1 MESSLDGTLEG
12 VLDDTVKNTLDNVSQ
27 IRLKNRLTKFLNL
40 RIKKG
45 QRKIDSTFVV
55 CWNIFCSR
63 VAKKVCSATN
73 GFFHKK
79 PFFSVSSAF
88 SMVAT
93 IRFAVI
99 FLSMVCMVEVAV
111 AENTKWENTI
121 ESISSGIVSIRVDS
135 TRAFDTEWYS
145 SSQATGFIVDA
156 KRGIILT
163 NRHVVTPGPV
173 VAEAVFINHEEVRLT
188 PIYRDPVHD
197 FGFFRYNPKDLAYLK
212 PAELRLVPEAAAIGH
227 EIRVVGNDAGEK
239 LSILAGTLAR
249 LDRKAPF
256 YGLGKYNDFNTF
268 YIQAASGTSGG
279 SSGAPVVSINGDVVA
294 LSAGSNRQ
302 AASSFFLPLNR
313 IKRALTLIQNRQAV
327 SRGTLQTVF
336 EFKTFDELKRLGLSD
351 KSEKIMRST
360 QTGQNGTLT
369 VKEVIL
375 GSPAMG
381 KIEPGDILLKV
392 NGDNVSEFDSLAIF
406 LDSLV
411 GESVELELERGG
423 LQVVVDVAVTDLHSI
438 TPDEFLEFGGA
449 VVNNLSYQQALN
461 FNLPLKGVYVANPG
475 YALGKRAIP
484 FGSILSE
491 FGGEKVDNI
500 DDVRKQ
506 LALLADKDRTTIRY
520 SRYEDRRNSILTS
533 ITMDRKWFPAK
544 YCKRDDVAGSWPC
557 EALEAGPANSTPL
570 SGNTRF
576 SKNGSKLVNQVSP
589 SLVHVS
595 FDLPYPVSG
604 LSGYRSFQGTG
615 VVVDEKRGWVVVDR
629 NTVPV
634 AMGDV
639 NLTFAGSLQV
649 QGRVE
654 FLHPV
659 HNLAL
664 VSYDPDLIGD
674 TPVTAARFDTSPL
687 KSGDAVS
694 IVGIKP
700 DYQVAIEAS
709 TVSSVDSLVLP
720 LSRTM
725 MFRDANI
732 ETISL
737 INATNKFDGVLV
749 NKKGRVTALW
759 SSFAYDDSSGK
770 KSQLVRGI
778 SSELVENMVKTVRTT
793 RPVYSLEVEM
803 NYVPLFFAKELGLN
817 EAWQRELEKHDPI
830 HRRTLKIRRVVAG
843 TPAAK
848 LLKNGDLILAV
859 DGDIV
864 SSFREL
870 ERAVQKPAVQLTIWR
885 GGEALKL
892 DVGIAVLDGK
902 GIERAVSWA
911 GALLQNPH
919 HALAAQRGIEPSGV
933 FVAHYSPGSPASRYG
948 LQVGRRI
955 VELNGIATPDLQH
968 FLQIIAGLKEDK
980 SVRLKTINWDR
991 SVEIITL
998 KMDRQYWPAFEI
1010 RREETGWR
1018 RFDLE

>member
-1 MESSLDGTLEG
+1 MENGLDSGLNSALNGGLQSGLKSPPSLSSETII
-12 VLDDTVKNTLDNVSQ
+12 VKNLRQIDNCLIEQRPIFQQWVTA
-27 IRLKNRLTKFLNL
+27 NFFLAL
-40 RIKKG
+40 AR
-45 QRKIDSTFVV
+45 FVD
-55 CWNIFCSR
+55 NML
-63 VAKKVCSATN
+63 
-73 GFFHKK
+73 
-79 PFFSVSSAF
+79 SVSSSSKS
-88 SMVAT
+88 SMVAM
-93 IRFAVI
+93 IRRSIVM
-99 FLSMVCMVEVAV
+99 LSMIFMIDAT
-111 AENTKWENTI
+111 ASENSGWENTI

-135 TRAFDTEWYS
+135 TRAFDTQWYS

-156 KRGIILT
+156 ERGIILT

-302 AASSFFLPLNR
+302 AASSFFLPLSR
-313 IKRALTLIQNRQAV
+313 IKRALTLIQNQEAV
-327 SRGTLQTVF
+327 TRGTLQTVF

-351 KSEKIMRST
+351 ESEKLMRST
-360 QTGQNGTLT
+360 ITGQNGTLT
-369 VKEVIL
+369 VKEVIF

-392 NGDNVSEFDSLAIF
+392 NGENISEFDSLAVS

-411 GESVELELERGG
+411 GETIRLELERGG
-423 LQVVVDVAVTDLHSI
+423 VQVLVDVAVTDLHSI

-449 VVNNLSYQQALN
+449 IVNNLSYQQALN

-475 YALGKRAIP
+475 YTLGKRAIP

-491 FGGEKVDNI
+491 FSRKKVDNI
-500 DDVRKQ
+500 SDVRKQ
-506 LALLADKDRTTIRY
+506 LALLADTDRTTIRY

-533 ITMDRKWFPAK
+533 IKMDRKWFPAR
-544 YCKRDDVAGSWPC
+544 YCKRDDVTGLWPC
-557 EALEAGPANSTPL
+557 EALETGPEKSTPI

-576 SKNGSKLVNQVSP
+576 NRNGKKLVNKLSS

-639 NLTFAGSLQV
+639 NITFAGSLQV
-649 QGRVE
+649 QGKVE

-664 VSYDPDLIGD
+664 VSYDPNLIGD
-674 TPVTAARFDTSPL
+674 TPVTAVRFDTSPL
-687 KSGDAVS
+687 KSGDVVS

-700 DYQVAIEAS
+700 DYQVALEAN

-725 MFRDANI
+725 MFRDSNI

-749 NKKGRVTALW
+749 NKKGQVAALW

-778 SSELVENMVKTVRTT
+778 SSELVKDFVKTVRSA
-793 RPVYSLEVEM
+793 RPIYSLEVET

-817 EAWQRELEKHDPI
+817 EAWQYKLEKHDPI

-848 LLKNGDLILAV
+848 LLKNGDLVLAV
-859 DGDIV
+859 DGAIV
-864 SSFREL
+864 TSFRQL
-870 ERAVQKPAVQLTIWR
+870 ERAVQKPYVQLTIWR

-892 DVGIAVLDGK
+892 DVGVAVLGGK
-902 GIERAVSWA
+902 GIKRAVSWA

-955 VELNGIATPDLQH
+955 VEVDGVPTPDLQH
-968 FLQIIAGLKEDK
+968 FLQIIAGLEDDK

-1010 RREETGWR
+1010 KRDDTGWH
-1018 RFDLE
+1018 RFELSDNDVSVGR

>member
-1 MESSLDGTLEG
+1 MGVKNGLDSSLHSGLRSENKTPSKARTLE
-12 VLDDTVKNTLDNVSQ
+12 N
-27 IRLKNRLTKFLNL
+27 LKKTGSCL
-40 RIKKG
+40 
-45 QRKIDSTFVV
+45 VV
-55 CWNIFCSR
+55 QWGIFNQGLAADFCS
-63 VAKKVCSATN
+63 ALTC
-73 GFFHKK
+73 FFRNH
-79 PFFSVSSAF
+79 FSFNSNSSVIA
-88 SMVAT
+88 MIRRT
-93 IRFAVI
+93 IAL
-99 FLSMVCMVEVAV
+99 LSIVCMIDAV
-111 AENTKWENTI
+111 AAENPGWENTI

-156 KRGIILT
+156 ERGIILT

-197 FGFFRYNPKDLAYLK
+197 FGFFRYNPKDLAYIK
-212 PAELRLVPEAAAIGH
+212 PTELRLVPEAAAIGH

-279 SSGAPVVSINGDVVA
+279 SSGAPVVSISGDVVA
-294 LSAGSNRQ
+294 LSAGSNRR
-302 AASSFFLPLNR
+302 AASSFFLPLSR
-313 IKRALTLIQNRQAV
+313 IKRALTLIQNREV
-327 SRGTLQTVF
+327 ITRGTLQTVF

-351 KSEKIMRST
+351 ESEKIMRSIT
-360 QTGQNGTLT
+360 SAQNGALT
-369 VKEVIL
+369 VKEVIF
-375 GSPAMG
+375 GSPAIG
-381 KIEPGDILLKV
+381 KIEPGDILLSV
-392 NGDNVSEFDSLAIF
+392 NGKRISEFDSLAVS

-411 GESVELELERGG
+411 GESIRLELERGG
-423 LQVVVDVAVTDLHSI
+423 LEVLVEVPVTDLHSI

-461 FNLPLKGVYVANPG
+461 FNLPIKGVYVANPG
-475 YALGKRAIP
+475 YTLGKRTIP
-484 FGSILSE
+484 VGSILSE
-491 FGGEKVDNI
+491 FGGQKVDNI
-500 DDVRKQ
+500 NDVRRQ
-506 LALLADKDRTTIRY
+506 LALLADEDHTTIRY
-520 SRYEDRRNSILTS
+520 SRYEDRRNRILTS
-533 ITMDRKWFPAK
+533 IKMDRKWFPARH
-544 YCKRDDVAGSWPC
+544 CKRDDLSGSWPC
-557 EALEAGPANSTPL
+557 ETLAAGPEKSTPI

-576 SKNGSKLVNQVSP
+576 NTNESRLANKISS

-639 NLTFAGSLQV
+639 NITFAGSLQV
-649 QGRVE
+649 PGKVE
-654 FLHPV
+654 FLHPI

-664 VSYDPDLIGD
+664 VSYDPSLIGD
-674 TPVTAARFDTSPL
+674 TPVTAVGFNTSPL
-687 KSGDAVS
+687 KSGDVVS

-700 DYQVAIEAS
+700 DYQLAIEAN

-725 MFRDANI
+725 MFRDSNI

-749 NKKGRVTALW
+749 NPKGRVAALW
-759 SSFAYDDSSGK
+759 SSFAFDDSGGK

-778 SSELVENMVKTVRTT
+778 SSELVKDFVTIVRSV
-793 RPVYSLEVEM
+793 RPVYSLEIEL

-817 EAWQRELEKHDPI
+817 EAWQYKLEKHDPI
-830 HRRTLKIRRVVAG
+830 HRRILKIRRIVAAS
-843 TPAAK
+843 PASK
-848 LLKNGDLILAV
+848 VLKNGDLILAV
-859 DGDIV
+859 DDVIV
-864 SSFREL
+864 TSFREL
-870 ERAVQKPAVQLTIWR
+870 ERAVQKPYIQLTLWR

-892 DVGIAVLDGK
+892 DVGVAVLDGK
-902 GIERAVSWA
+902 GIKRAVSWA

-955 VELNGIATPDLQH
+955 VEVDGVPTPDLQH
-968 FLQIIAGLKEDK
+968 FIRIISRLDDEK

-991 SVEIITL
+991 AVEIITL
-998 KMDRQYWPAFEI
+998 KMDREYWPAFEI
-1010 RREETGWR
+1010 KRDDRGWR
-1018 RFDLE
+1018 RLDLQ